1 MAEKDFRKLG
11 LHRGDSG
18 GGAGV
23 SREGGEGSRSAGLLN
38 IRVAQTRRESGNLR
52 VRLRGCYRNVSHS
65 SVTVPDDIAHL
76 G

>member
-1 MAEKDFRKLG
+1 MAEKDLRKLG

-18 GGAGV
+18 GGARV

-38 IRVAQTRRESGNLR
+38 IRVAQTRRESRNLR
-52 VRLRGCYRNVSHS
+52 VRFRGCYRNVSHS
-65 SVTVPDDIAHL
+65 SVTVPDESAYL